1 MSGDGCV
8 SSPKGLDVVGVGV
21 ATNAAAVGRLVDGFG
36 AFEPDW
42 RAVTNLYF
50 EAEASPLDGVII
62 ALNVTQSGRVNNA
75 AVMSDLAPD
84 YAPNGKA
91 LILVSVLGENEER
104 DLTCVV

>member
-50 EAEASPLDGVII
+50 EAEASQLDGVII
-62 ALNVTQSGRVNNA
+62 ALNGTQSGRVNNV

-84 YAPNGKA
+84 YAPNWKA
-91 LILVSVLGENEER
+91 LISVSVLGENEER